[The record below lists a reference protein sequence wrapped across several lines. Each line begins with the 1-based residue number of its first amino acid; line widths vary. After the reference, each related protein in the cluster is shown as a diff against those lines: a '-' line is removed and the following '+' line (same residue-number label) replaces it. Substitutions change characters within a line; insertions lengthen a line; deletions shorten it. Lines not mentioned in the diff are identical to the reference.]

1 MTGENF
7 EEIIGD
13 YIIQGFVEI
22 KNWRGIEKAQFKIM
36 NDCYRNNYDIFD
48 WLIFY
53 DIDEFIYLKN

>member
-7 EEIIGD
+7 EEI
-13 YIIQGFVEI
+13 I

-36 NDCYRNNYDIFD
+36 NDCYKNNYDIFD

-53 DIDEFIYLKN
+53 DIDEFIYLKTII